1 MTVAS
6 TSHCRLDCFIYK
18 SRLLQTYHSL
28 AVETQQYQSG
38 SLYRTDS
45 LGACQKLKI
54 RYPLIPIIAQTAYA
68 THEEKEKAMEAGC
81 NDYLTK
87 PIRKDELFAMIE
99 KYYVN
104 P

>member
-1 MTVAS
+1 MLTVQK
-6 TSHCRLDCFIYK
+6 TVWRRLRWLAKKNYDFILMDLK
-18 SRLLQTYHSL
+18 MPLMGGIE
-28 AVETQQYQSG
+28 AI
-38 SLYRTDS
+38 
-45 LGACQKLKI
+45 QKLKI